1 MIQIDIRPII
11 EFQAGLTIM
20 EQKTPNALKNAINAV
35 AKSARTRMVKQA
47 QKAYSVKSARF
58 NKATKIKKADADN
71 LTAVITA
78 KGSPMELMDFTV
90 NPKKP
95 AYKPHPK
102 IVKQK
107 KEEQEDLITRLTKPI
122 KYHRP
127 YHHKGGK
134 RSSATTKAKV
144 YSSGSLKEL
153 KKGDIKAFVNYFA
166 YEKKDKRGNPTG
178 KTGYHFFVGQRLSKK
193 RLPIKVLYSNSIP
206 KMIGNEEKVF
216 EIVTPQINSDFERE
230 ISKQMQKLFDKL
242 NKSK

>member
-11 EFQAGLTIM
+11 EFQSGLTNV

-47 QKAYSVKSARF
+47 QKAYSVKTARF

-71 LTAVITA
+71 LTAIITA

-95 AYKPHPK
+95 PYQLHPK
-102 IVKQK
+102 VE
-107 KEEQEDLITRLTKPI
+107 KEEKEEEDNATKPL
-122 KYHRP
+122 RL

-134 RSSATTKAKV
+134 KSSSTTKAKV

-178 KTGYHFFVGQRLSKK
+178 KTGYHFFVGQRLTKK
-193 RLPIKVLYSNSIP
+193 RLPIKVLYSNSITYLVIDAKITFAKVP
-206 KMIGNEEKVF
+206 STLKEKVKAQLIAL
-216 EIVTPQINSDFERE
+216 ECGELAVEE
-230 ISKQMQKLFDKL
+230 
-242 NKSK
+242 

>member
-11 EFQAGLTIM
+11 EFQSGLTNV

-47 QKAYSVKSARF
+47 QKAYSVKTARF

-71 LTAVITA
+71 LTAIITA

-95 AYKPHPK
+95 PYQLHPK
-102 IVKQK
+102 VE
-107 KEEQEDLITRLTKPI
+107 KEEKEEEDNATKPL
-122 KYHRP
+122 RL

-134 RSSATTKAKV
+134 KSSSTTKAKV

-178 KTGYHFFVGQRLSKK
+178 KTGYHFFVGQRLTKK

-216 EIVTPQINSDFERE
+216 EIVTPGINEDFERE

-242 NKSK
+242 SK